1 MRKVESEIIVLPH
14 EELKIRDDL
23 VVLNEDAKQLA
34 KAATE
39 WRGSTPQGKHRAM
52 LLTKKN
58 RMDKQMKLGQVLE
71 EKNIITPDEVKQFSE
86 FEQIFSQMQR
96 ARKLKPREFRNYK
109 IEQQFRHIPGTEKK
123 ANCKAG
129 KRHSSN
135 NPDIQNQ
142 IEHVRKKHERGPRGS
157 YKKKYQQTAVT
168 PSPQAHT

>member
-14 EELKIRDDL
+14 EELKLSDDL

-34 KAATE
+34 KVATE

-86 FEQIFSQMQR
+86 LEKIFSQMQH
-96 ARKLKPREFRNYK
+96 ATSK
-109 IEQQFRHIPGTEKK
+109 KK
-123 ANCKAG
+123 AEAK
-129 KRHSSN
+129 
-135 NPDIQNQ
+135 
-142 IEHVRKKHERGPRGS
+142 
-157 YKKKYQQTAVT
+157 
-168 PSPQAHT
+168 